1 MDFTRTSEATI
12 WEARV
17 QGFWRASECPQS
29 AASAGLRSWWPR
41 LGAVGFLGLP
51 LPREFGGAG
60 ASHQECAA
68 AMTALGHYCP
78 DNGLAFSV
86 CTHLWACTVPLY
98 RFGSEEQRAEHIPR
112 LTSGSAIGAL
122 AMTEPAAGS
131 DIQGIQAT
139 ARRDGR
145 DYVLSGQKTYITNL
159 PDADLILAFAKDCV
173 SQRIMAF
180 LLRAGTPGLELAPA
194 QDKLGLDS
202 TPFGGLALTDCRVP
216 CEDVVAGP
224 DRGQFVFNF
233 AMEMERAYTFAA
245 CLGQAERVLGLSIAR
260 ARSREVAGQRIAGH
274 QAICDPIVDR
284 KVTLELAALL
294 LQKIAWLHDSG
305 RSAYRESAMFKL
317 VVSECLRQATL
328 DALHIHGAHGYT
340 EESGIP
346 REVRDALACTIY
358 SGTSQVQR
366 QLLARFLGL

>member
-1 MDFTRTSEATI
+1 MDFTRSSGAAT

-17 QGFWRASECPQS
+17 QGFWHGSESPQPRAS
-29 AASAGLRSWWPR
+29 ASLRSWWPR
-41 LGAVGFLGLP
+41 LGAAGFLGLP
-51 LPREFGGAG
+51 LPRELGGAD
-60 ASHQECAA
+60 ASYEECAA

-86 CTHLWACTVPLY
+86 STHLWACALPLY
-98 RFGSEEQRAEHIPR
+98 RFGSEEQRAEHIPQ
-112 LTSGSAIGAL
+112 LTSGAGIGAL
-122 AMTEPAAGS
+122 AMTEPTAGS

-139 ARRDGR
+139 ARRVGR
-145 DYVLSGQKTYITNL
+145 DYVLRGQKIYITNL
-159 PDADLILAFAKDCV
+159 PDADLILAFAKDCE

-180 LLRAGTPGLELAPA
+180 LLRAGTPGLVLVPPY
-194 QDKLGLDS
+194 DKLGLDS
-202 TPFGGLALTDCRVP
+202 TPFGGLTLTDCRVP
-216 CEDVVAGP
+216 WQDVVAGP
-224 DRGQFVFNF
+224 GKGQFVFNF

-245 CLGQAERVLGLSIAR
+245 CLGQAERVLDLSIAR
-260 ARSREVAGQRIAGH
+260 ARSRKVTGRRIADH

-294 LQKIAWLHDSG
+294 LQKITWLHDSG
-305 RSAYRESAMFKL
+305 RSAYRESAIFKL

-328 DALHIHGAHGYT
+328 DALQVHGAHGYT

-346 REVRDALACTIY
+346 REIRDALACTIY

-366 QLLARFLGL
+366 RLLARFIGL